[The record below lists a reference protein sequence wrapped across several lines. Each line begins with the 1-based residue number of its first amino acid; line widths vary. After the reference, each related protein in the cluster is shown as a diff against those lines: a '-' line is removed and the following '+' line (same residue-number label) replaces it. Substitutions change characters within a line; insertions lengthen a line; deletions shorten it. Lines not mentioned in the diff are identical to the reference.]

1 MKIRLSPD
9 ELEHITQTAELL
21 NISRSE
27 YLRWQALTGTV
38 GKPVIKLSYNSD
50 TLSRTNAELSKIGS
64 NLNQI
69 AHHLN
74 AKNPVQNELLNR
86 IEKMIDILT
95 EETDRIEDLLA

>member
-9 ELEHITQTAELL
+9 ELEHITHTAELL

-27 YLRWQALTGTV
+27 YLRRQALTGTV
-38 GKPVIKLSYNSD
+38 GNPVIKLSYDSD
-50 TLSRTNAELSKIGS
+50 TLNRTNVELNKIGS

-74 AKNPVQNELLNR
+74 AKNPAQTEILNR
-86 IEKMIDILT
+86 IEKMIDILM
-95 EETDRIEDLLA
+95 EETEQIRALLA